1 MLDALPV
8 TVRNRMGYAGFTSMS
23 TAPARRFPGTE
34 PLQAKVEILRRDACR
49 RVDPDRRAALGQF
62 LTPPDLARLMAR
74 MFGPFPD
81 RMRLLDAGAGVGTLF
96 AAVIAESCARDRRP
110 QAVRAVAHEIDPRLA
125 GYLRAAMALCRSEAS
140 IHGIAFDGEIVPG
153 DFIQQSVDDL
163 ARRPNGCFTHAIVNP
178 PYKKLAVRS
187 EARLAAR
194 SAGIEASNLYTAFVG
209 LSIKLLAPGGELV
222 AIVPRSF
229 CNGPYFRP
237 FRDLLFA
244 TMSVRRIHVFG
255 SRSLAFSDDRVL
267 QENVI
272 IHSVKGTQRP
282 TVIVSSSAGPDCHD
296 GAARIVPFDRIVRPE
311 DPDRF
316 LRIAHDA
323 IGARG
328 ADLFSRFSCS
338 LAQLGL
344 RVSTGRVV
352 AYRVKDLL
360 RSDLDANTGPLI
372 HTAHLSNGALAWPK
386 AGKKPNALLACPAT
400 VGLWMPSGVYVIVKR
415 LSSKE
420 EKRRIA
426 AAVFDPALVAA
437 PRVAFENHLNVV
449 HANGGMDLCLA
460 RGLVAFLRSTMVDAH
475 FRQASGHTQVNATD
489 LRNMKYPSAAALRD
503 LGAQIGAARPSQED
517 LDRLVDG
524 L

>member
-1 MLDALPV
+1 MRSGVRERPAVPQALRLLV
-8 TVRNRMGYAGFTSMS
+8 S
-23 TAPARRFPGTE
+23 TARARRFRSTG
-34 PLQAKVEILRRDACR
+34 PLLAKVEILRLDACR
-49 RVDPDRRAALGQF
+49 RVDPDRRAELGQF
-62 LTPPDLARLMAR
+62 LTPPDLAGLMAR
-74 MFGPFPD
+74 MFGPFPE
-81 RMRLLDAGAGVGTLF
+81 RVRILDAGAGVGTLF
-96 AAVIAESCARDRRP
+96 AAVVAESCARDGRP
-110 QAVRAVAHEIDPRLA
+110 TAVDAVAHEIDPTLG
-125 GYLRAAMALCRSEAS
+125 GYLRAAMAMCRCEAS
-140 IHGIAFDGEIVPG
+140 IHGIAFDGEIVLG
-153 DFIQQSVDDL
+153 DFIQRSVDDL
-163 ARRPNGCFTHAIVNP
+163 ARFPGGCFTHAILNP

-209 LSIKLLAPGGELV
+209 LSIKLLAPGAELV

-244 TMSVRRIHVFG
+244 TMSIRRIHVFE
-255 SRSLAFSDDRVL
+255 SRSLAFSDNRVL

-272 IHSVKGTQRP
+272 IHAVKGKQRP

-323 IGARG
+323 FGPRA
-328 ADLFSRFSCS
+328 ADPFSRFTCS
-338 LAQLGL
+338 LADLGL

-352 AYRVKDLL
+352 AYRVKDFL
-360 RSDLDANTGPLI
+360 RGDPDEKTGPLI
-372 HTAHLSNGALAWPK
+372 HSAHVSNGAVAWPK
-386 AGKKPNALLACPAT
+386 SGKKPNALVDCHETA
-400 VGLWMPSGVYVIVKR
+400 GLWMPSAAYVIVKR

-420 EKRRIA
+420 ERRRIA
-426 AAVFDPALVAA
+426 AGVFDPALVAA
-437 PRVAFENHLNVV
+437 PRIAFENHLNVV
-449 HANGGMDLCLA
+449 HANGGMDLDLA
-460 RGLVAFLRSTMVDAH
+460 RGLVAFLRSTVVDTH
-475 FRQASGHTQVNATD
+475 FRQLSGHTQVNATD

-503 LGAQIGAARPSQED
+503 LGTRVGATHPSQED
-517 LDRLVDG
+517 LDRLVDA